1 MEQERFSRFI
11 RNVDTVQKSIRK
23 FKIANAEVFGIKS
36 VHILWVYEL
45 YSHPEGIS
53 GAELAA
59 KSMIDRS
66 LISREIADL
75 KENGYVTTEDTGT
88 KRAYNAKIKL
98 TERGREM
105 ARAVGAAGR
114 DIQNRADDGIT
125 EEELESFYKTFEKL
139 SANLERIAAEKPCA
153 INTEAVE

>member
-23 FKIANAEVFGIKS
+23 FKVANAEVFGIKS
-36 VHILWVYEL
+36 VHVLWVYEL
-45 YSHPEGIS
+45 YSHSEGMS
-53 GAELAA
+53 AAELAA

-98 TERGREM
+98 TEKGREM
-105 ARAVGAAGR
+105 AKAVGAAGR
-114 DIQNRADDGIT
+114 DIQNKADDGIT
-125 EEELESFYKTFEKL
+125 EVELENFYKTFEKL
-139 SANLERIAAEKPCA
+139 SKNLEKIATEKPCA
-153 INTEAVE
+153 INAVAEE